1 MPPQPGVRHHRPSG
15 ATRCCTAPRL
25 DSAAHGLLAA
35 FQQVPWT
42 ATPKAFHFRGSPSR
56 ALPVL
61 RAAGVH
67 AVSLAN
73 NHVLDFNVPGLRE
86 TLRSLDSAGIARAGA
101 GRSLAEA
108 RAPAWVTVRAGSPA
122 AEVRVAMLAAADH
135 PTEWAAREDASPAP
149 SDEAAGINLFDLFP
163 SDAALAWARDAAAA
177 ARAGGA
183 HLVVLAVHYGGNWVS
198 RPPAAVRAFAH
209 ALAESTDVDV
219 LFGTSAHVAQGVEV
233 HAGKLIIYQA
243 GDVIDDYAVD
253 ERWRNDL
260 GAAFTARFELHDA
273 EGAAAATTPGVSLDA
288 AAPRQ
293 RARLCGLVITP
304 LLLPFAEVR
313 IAPPGAA
320 VTRAIATRLRKL
332 SAELGT
338 HLAFD
343 EAKGVLRWSPQ

>member
-1 MPPQPGVRHHRPSG
+1 M
-15 ATRCCTAPRL
+15 
-25 DSAAHGLLAA
+25 
-35 FQQVPWT
+35 PWT
-42 ATPKAFHFRGSPSR
+42 STPKAFHFRGSPSR

-86 TLRSLDSAGIARAGA
+86 TLMSLDAAGIARAGA

-122 AEVRVAMLAAADH
+122 AEVRVAMLASADH
-135 PTEWAAREDASPAP
+135 PTEWAARGDASAAS
-149 SDEAAGINLFDLFP
+149 SDEAAGINLFDPFP
-163 SDAALAWARDAAAA
+163 CDDALAWARDAAAA

-183 HLVVLAVHYGGNWVS
+183 HRVVLACHYGGNWVS

-233 HAGKLIIYQA
+233 HAGKLLLYQA

-273 EGAAAATTPGVSLDA
+273 EDASATTTQAASSSDPTRDA

-293 RARLCGLVITP
+293 RAKLCGLVITP

-313 IAPPGAA
+313 VAPPCAA

-338 HLAFD
+338 HLVFD
-343 EAKGVLRWSPQ
+343 EAKGVLRWPQ

>member
-1 MPPQPGVRHHRPSG
+1 MAKLSAVP
-15 ATRCCTAPRL
+15 CL
-25 DSAAHGLLAA
+25 DTKAHSRVGRRR
-35 FQQVPWT
+35 QVPWT

-61 RAAGVH
+61 RAVGVH

-73 NHVLDFNVPGLRE
+73 NHVLDFNEPGMIE
-86 TLRSLDSAGIARAGA
+86 TLSSLDSAGIARAGA

-122 AEVRVAMLAAADH
+122 AEVRVAMIAAADH
-135 PTEWAAREDASPAP
+135 PVEWAARDDASAA
-149 SDEAAGINLFDLFP
+149 SCAGINLFDPFP
-163 SDAALAWARDAAAA
+163 SEAALAWARDAAAA

-183 HLVVLAVHYGGNWVS
+183 NLVVLALHYGGNWVL

-209 ALAESTDVDV
+209 ALAESSDVDV

-233 HAGKLIIYQA
+233 HAGKLILYQA

-273 EGAAAATTPGVSLDA
+273 EDAAATPATLHGDDPSGPKQQA
-288 AAPRQ
+288 AASAPPQ
-293 RARLCGLVITP
+293 RAKLCGLLITP

-313 IAPPGAA
+313 VAPPGAA
-320 VTRAIATRLRKL
+320 VTRGIAARLRKL

-338 HLAFD
+338 QLVFD
-343 EAKGVLRWSPQ
+343 EAEGVLRWPQ

>member
-1 MPPQPGVRHHRPSG
+1 MFS
-15 ATRCCTAPRL
+15 TAPRFRG
-25 DSAAHGLLAA
+25 SYAALAA
-35 FQQVPWT
+35 VLQVPWT
-42 ATPKAFHFRGSPSR
+42 TTPKAFHFRGSPSR

-73 NHVLDFNVPGLRE
+73 NHVLDFNVPGMLE
-86 TLRSLDSAGIARAGA
+86 TLSSLDGAGIARAGA
-101 GRSLAEA
+101 GRSLEEA
-108 RAPAWVTVRAGSPA
+108 RAPAWATVCAGSPA
-122 AEVRVAMLAAADH
+122 TEVRVAMLAAADH
-135 PTEWAAREDASPAP
+135 PTEWAVRDKASAT
-149 SDEAAGINLFDLFP
+149 SSAGINLFDPFP
-163 SDAALAWARDAAAA
+163 SDEALAWARDAAAA

-183 HLVVLAVHYGGNWVS
+183 HLVVLAIHYGGNWVS
-198 RPPAAVRAFAH
+198 RPSAAVRAFAH

-233 HAGKLIIYQA
+233 HAGKLLLYQA
-243 GDVIDDYAVD
+243 GDVIDDYAID

-273 EGAAAATTPGVSLDA
+273 DDAAATPAKHA
-288 AAPRQ
+288 ADPKQQEQASASAPRQ
-293 RARLCGLVITP
+293 RAKLCSLVITP

-313 IAPPGAA
+313 VAPPGAA

-338 HLAFD
+338 HLVFD
-343 EAKGVLRWSPQ
+343 EAKGVLRWPH

>member
-1 MPPQPGVRHHRPSG
+1 MFS
-15 ATRCCTAPRL
+15 AAPRFRG
-25 DSAAHGLLAA
+25 SRAALAA
-35 FQQVPWT
+35 VLQVPWT
-42 ATPKAFHFRGSPSR
+42 ITPKAFHFRGSPPR

-73 NHVLDFNVPGLRE
+73 NHVLDFNVPGMLE
-86 TLRSLDSAGIARAGA
+86 TLSSLDEAGIARAGA

-122 AEVRVAMLAAADH
+122 TEVRVAMLAAADH
-135 PTEWAAREDASPAP
+135 PTEWAACDKALATS
-149 SDEAAGINLFDLFP
+149 SLGINLFDPFP
-163 SDAALAWARDAAAA
+163 SDEALAWARDAAAA

-183 HLVVLAVHYGGNWVS
+183 HLVVLAIHYGGNWVS

-233 HAGKLIIYQA
+233 HAGKLLLYQA
-243 GDVIDDYAVD
+243 GDVIDDYAID

-273 EGAAAATTPGVSLDA
+273 DDAAATPAKPAPDPKQQEQSSA
-288 AAPRQ
+288 SAPRQ
-293 RARLCGLVITP
+293 RAKLCSLVITP

-313 IAPPGAA
+313 VAPPGAA

-338 HLAFD
+338 HLVFD
-343 EAKGVLRWSPQ
+343 EAKGVLRWPH

>member
-1 MPPQPGVRHHRPSG
+1 M
-15 ATRCCTAPRL
+15 
-25 DSAAHGLLAA
+25 
-35 FQQVPWT
+35 PWT

-73 NHVLDFNVPGLRE
+73 NHVLDFNAPGLLE
-86 TLRSLDSAGIARAGA
+86 TLRSLDGAGIARAGA

-122 AEVRVAMLAAADH
+122 TEVRVAMFAAADH
-135 PTEWAAREDASPAP
+135 PEEWAARDASPAGSP
-149 SDEAAGINLFDLFP
+149 DEAAGINLFDPFP
-163 SDAALAWARDAAAA
+163 SPAALAWARAAAA
-177 ARAGGA
+177 AVRSEGA

-198 RPPAAVRAFAH
+198 RPPAAVRAFARS
-209 ALAESTDVDV
+209 LAESSDVDV

-233 HAGKLIIYQA
+233 HASKLLLYQA

-260 GAAFTARFELHDA
+260 GAAFTARFELHA
-273 EGAAAATTPGVSLDA
+273 EPSGDLTTFQEAMTSS
-288 AAPRQ
+288 PRQ
-293 RARLCGLVITP
+293 RAKLCGLTVTP

-313 IAPPGAA
+313 VAPPGAA

-332 SAELGT
+332 SAELDT
-338 HLAFD
+338 RLEFD
-343 EAKGVLRWSPQ
+343 EANGVLRWLR

>member
-1 MPPQPGVRHHRPSG
+1 M
-15 ATRCCTAPRL
+15 
-25 DSAAHGLLAA
+25 
-35 FQQVPWT
+35 
-42 ATPKAFHFRGSPSR
+42 
-56 ALPVL
+56 
-61 RAAGVH
+61 
-67 AVSLAN
+67 SLAN

-183 HLVVLAVHYGGNWVS
+183 HLVVLAIHYGGNWVS
-198 RPPAAVRAFAH
+198 RPSAAVRAFAH

-233 HAGKLIIYQA
+233 HAGKLLLYQA
-243 GDVIDDYAVD
+243 GDVIDDYAID

-273 EGAAAATTPGVSLDA
+273 DDAAATPAKHA
-288 AAPRQ
+288 ADPKQQEQASASAPRQ
-293 RARLCGLVITP
+293 RAKLCSLVITP

-313 IAPPGAA
+313 VAPPGAA

-338 HLAFD
+338 HLVFD
-343 EAKGVLRWSPQ
+343 EAKGVLRWPH

>member
-1 MPPQPGVRHHRPSG
+1 M
-15 ATRCCTAPRL
+15 
-25 DSAAHGLLAA
+25 
-35 FQQVPWT
+35 QQVPWT

-73 NHVLDFNVPGLRE
+73 NHVLDFNVPGLCE
-86 TLRSLDSAGIARAGA
+86 TLRNLDSAGIARAGA

-108 RAPAWVTVRAGSPA
+108 QAPAWVTVRAGSPA

-135 PTEWAAREDASPAP
+135 PTEWAAREDASPTP
-149 SDEAAGINLFDLFP
+149 PDEAAGINLFDPFP
-163 SDAALAWARDAAAA
+163 SDAALAWALDAAAA

-183 HLVVLAVHYGGNWVS
+183 HLVVLVVHYGGNWVS
-198 RPPAAVRAFAH
+198 RPPASVRSFAH

-273 EGAAAATTPGVSLDA
+273 EGAAATTNTKPTQDA

-293 RARLCGLVITP
+293 RAKLCGLVITP

-320 VTRAIATRLRKL
+320 VTRALATRRRKR
-332 SAELGT
+332 SAELGA
-338 HLAFD
+338 HLVFD
-343 EAKGVLRWSPQ
+343 EAKGVLRWPQ